1 MEEYTERGQN
11 IWKELVWKES
21 RATMCDLLSDMSETS
36 LFDFTTKSIKSDKLA
51 WTKIYSQ
58 TISHLGLAAK
68 TQPLP
73 TNTNRVSRILSS
85 YTFVVIMKLIYC
97 SSTISRQGQREVR
110 SKPNEPAQAS
120 SATATA
126 AKTERSSTAKKAAAE
141 EGTGSQSFRK
151 RAATKAWSRREAE
164 RNLPGFKSSLKF
176 YIKCLSM
183 RLPFS
188 LNISFYSTPL

>member
-1 MEEYTERGQN
+1 
-11 IWKELVWKES
+11 
-21 RATMCDLLSDMSETS
+21 MCDLLSDMSETS

-110 SKPNEPAQAS
+110 SKQALQQQLQQKQKDLHLQKKLQQKKVQVAKA
-120 SATATA
+120 SAN
-126 AKTERSSTAKKAAAE
+126 
-141 EGTGSQSFRK
+141 GPQQK
-151 RAATKAWSRREAE
+151 RDQDEK
-164 RNLPGFKSSLKF
+164 LKGI
-176 YIKCLSM
+176 YQV
-183 RLPFS
+183 
-188 LNISFYSTPL
+188 LNHR